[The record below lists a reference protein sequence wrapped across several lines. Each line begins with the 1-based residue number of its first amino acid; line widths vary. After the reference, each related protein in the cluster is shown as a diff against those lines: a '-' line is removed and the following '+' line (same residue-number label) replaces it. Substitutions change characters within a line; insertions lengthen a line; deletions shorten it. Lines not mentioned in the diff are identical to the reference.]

1 MEKVKKNIE
10 ALRMKPKKR
19 SLEELSL
26 IDDFLFQEI
35 ISRGEAGEEICR
47 ILLSTI
53 LGRPIGRVRVTTQK
67 VLAGFDT
74 NQRGIRM
81 DAYAESDAED
91 DMNVTS
97 ELYDIEPDTIYEK
110 PILPW
115 RTRLYQ
121 AIIDAKQLES
131 GWNYS
136 KLKNVY
142 IIMILPYDPFDEN
155 RMVYTVK
162 NQCVEAP
169 NMEYEDGIR
178 RIYLYTKG
186 TEGNPSQELRDMLK
200 YMENSIAE
208 NVTNA
213 DIRAI
218 HEQVDAVKRDKEVG
232 VQYMKSWERE
242 MLIREEGKEE
252 GREEGR
258 EEGIQCLNK
267 LIIKLTEDGRA
278 DDIVK
283 AAQDEVYQKQ
293 LLEEYGLADK

>member
-1 MEKVKKNIE
+1 
-10 ALRMKPKKR
+10 
-19 SLEELSL
+19 
-26 IDDFLFQEI
+26 
-35 ISRGEAGEEICR
+35 
-47 ILLSTI
+47 
-53 LGRPIGRVRVTTQK
+53 
-67 VLAGFDT
+67 
-74 NQRGIRM
+74 
-81 DAYAESDAED
+81 
-91 DMNVTS
+91 
-97 ELYDIEPDTIYEK
+97 
-110 PILPW
+110 
-115 RTRLYQ
+115 
-121 AIIDAKQLES
+121 
-131 GWNYS
+131 
-136 KLKNVY
+136 
-142 IIMILPYDPFDEN
+142 
-155 RMVYTVK
+155 MVYTVK

-169 NMEYEDGIR
+169 DMEYEDGIR

-258 EEGIQCLNK
+258 EEGKEVGKQEERRRLNT
-267 LIIKLTEDGRA
+267 LILRLTEDGRA

-293 LLEEYGLADK
+293 LLEEYGLIDNGKELQDN

>member
-1 MEKVKKNIE
+1 
-10 ALRMKPKKR
+10 
-19 SLEELSL
+19 
-26 IDDFLFQEI
+26 
-35 ISRGEAGEEICR
+35 
-47 ILLSTI
+47 
-53 LGRPIGRVRVTTQK
+53 
-67 VLAGFDT
+67 
-74 NQRGIRM
+74 
-81 DAYAESDAED
+81 
-91 DMNVTS
+91 
-97 ELYDIEPDTIYEK
+97 
-110 PILPW
+110 
-115 RTRLYQ
+115 
-121 AIIDAKQLES
+121 
-131 GWNYS
+131 
-136 KLKNVY
+136 
-142 IIMILPYDPFDEN
+142 MILPYDPFDEN

-169 NMEYEDGIR
+169 DMEYEDGIR

-258 EEGIQCLNK
+258 EEGKEVGKQEERRRLNT
-267 LIIKLTEDGRA
+267 LILRLTEDGRA

-293 LLEEYGLADK
+293 LLEEYGLIDNGKELQDN

>member
-1 MEKVKKNIE
+1 
-10 ALRMKPKKR
+10 
-19 SLEELSL
+19 
-26 IDDFLFQEI
+26 
-35 ISRGEAGEEICR
+35 
-47 ILLSTI
+47 
-53 LGRPIGRVRVTTQK
+53 
-67 VLAGFDT
+67 
-74 NQRGIRM
+74 
-81 DAYAESDAED
+81 
-91 DMNVTS
+91 
-97 ELYDIEPDTIYEK
+97 
-110 PILPW
+110 
-115 RTRLYQ
+115 
-121 AIIDAKQLES
+121 
-131 GWNYS
+131 
-136 KLKNVY
+136 
-142 IIMILPYDPFDEN
+142 
-155 RMVYTVK
+155 
-162 NQCVEAP
+162 
-169 NMEYEDGIR
+169 MEYEDGIR

>member
-1 MEKVKKNIE
+1 
-10 ALRMKPKKR
+10 
-19 SLEELSL
+19 
-26 IDDFLFQEI
+26 
-35 ISRGEAGEEICR
+35 
-47 ILLSTI
+47 
-53 LGRPIGRVRVTTQK
+53 
-67 VLAGFDT
+67 
-74 NQRGIRM
+74 
-81 DAYAESDAED
+81 
-91 DMNVTS
+91 
-97 ELYDIEPDTIYEK
+97 
-110 PILPW
+110 
-115 RTRLYQ
+115 
-121 AIIDAKQLES
+121 
-131 GWNYS
+131 
-136 KLKNVY
+136 
-142 IIMILPYDPFDEN
+142 MILPYDPFDEN

-169 NMEYEDGIR
+169 DMEYEDGIR

-200 YMENSIAE
+200 YMENSIVE

-258 EEGIQCLNK
+258 EEGKEVGKQEERRRLNT
-267 LIIKLTEDGRA
+267 LILRLTEDGRA

-283 AAQDEVYQKQ
+283 AAQDEDYQKQ
-293 LLEEYGLADK
+293 LLEEYGLVDK

>member
-1 MEKVKKNIE
+1 
-10 ALRMKPKKR
+10 
-19 SLEELSL
+19 
-26 IDDFLFQEI
+26 
-35 ISRGEAGEEICR
+35 
-47 ILLSTI
+47 
-53 LGRPIGRVRVTTQK
+53 
-67 VLAGFDT
+67 
-74 NQRGIRM
+74 
-81 DAYAESDAED
+81 
-91 DMNVTS
+91 
-97 ELYDIEPDTIYEK
+97 
-110 PILPW
+110 
-115 RTRLYQ
+115 
-121 AIIDAKQLES
+121 
-131 GWNYS
+131 
-136 KLKNVY
+136 
-142 IIMILPYDPFDEN
+142 MILPYDPFDEN

-169 NMEYEDGIR
+169 DMEYEDGIR

-258 EEGIQCLNK
+258 EEGKEVGKQEERRRLNT
-267 LIIKLTEDGRA
+267 LILRLTEDGRA

>member
-1 MEKVKKNIE
+1 MEKVKKNTE
-10 ALRMKPKKR
+10 ALRMKPRKR

-74 NQRGIRM
+74 NQR
-81 DAYAESDAED
+81 
-91 DMNVTS
+91 
-97 ELYDIEPDTIYEK
+97 
-110 PILPW
+110 
-115 RTRLYQ
+115 
-121 AIIDAKQLES
+121 
-131 GWNYS
+131 
-136 KLKNVY
+136 
-142 IIMILPYDPFDEN
+142 
-155 RMVYTVK
+155 
-162 NQCVEAP
+162 
-169 NMEYEDGIR
+169 GIR

-242 MLIREEGKEE
+242 MLIREEGKVEGKEVGKQEE
-252 GREEGR
+252 RR
-258 EEGIQCLNK
+258 RLNT
-267 LIIKLTEDGRA
+267 LILRLTEDCRA

-283 AAQDEVYQKQ
+283 AAQDEGYQRQ
-293 LLEEYGLADK
+293 LLEEYGLVDK

>member
-1 MEKVKKNIE
+1 
-10 ALRMKPKKR
+10 
-19 SLEELSL
+19 
-26 IDDFLFQEI
+26 
-35 ISRGEAGEEICR
+35 
-47 ILLSTI
+47 
-53 LGRPIGRVRVTTQK
+53 
-67 VLAGFDT
+67 
-74 NQRGIRM
+74 
-81 DAYAESDAED
+81 
-91 DMNVTS
+91 
-97 ELYDIEPDTIYEK
+97 
-110 PILPW
+110 
-115 RTRLYQ
+115 
-121 AIIDAKQLES
+121 
-131 GWNYS
+131 
-136 KLKNVY
+136 
-142 IIMILPYDPFDEN
+142 
-155 RMVYTVK
+155 MVYTVK

-169 NMEYEDGIR
+169 DMEYEDGIR

-258 EEGIQCLNK
+258 EEGKEVGKQEERRRLNT
-267 LIIKLTEDGRA
+267 LILRLTEDGRA

-283 AAQDEVYQKQ
+283 AAQDEGYQRQ
-293 LLEEYGLADK
+293 LLEEYGLVDK

>member
-1 MEKVKKNIE
+1 
-10 ALRMKPKKR
+10 
-19 SLEELSL
+19 
-26 IDDFLFQEI
+26 
-35 ISRGEAGEEICR
+35 
-47 ILLSTI
+47 
-53 LGRPIGRVRVTTQK
+53 
-67 VLAGFDT
+67 
-74 NQRGIRM
+74 
-81 DAYAESDAED
+81 
-91 DMNVTS
+91 
-97 ELYDIEPDTIYEK
+97 
-110 PILPW
+110 
-115 RTRLYQ
+115 
-121 AIIDAKQLES
+121 
-131 GWNYS
+131 
-136 KLKNVY
+136 
-142 IIMILPYDPFDEN
+142 MILPYDPFDEN

-169 NMEYEDGIR
+169 DMEYEDGIR

-200 YMENSIAE
+200 YMENSIVE

-213 DIRAI
+213 DIQAI

-258 EEGIQCLNK
+258 EEGKEVGKQEERRRLNT
-267 LIIKLTEDGRA
+267 LILRLTEDGRA

>member
-1 MEKVKKNIE
+1 
-10 ALRMKPKKR
+10 
-19 SLEELSL
+19 
-26 IDDFLFQEI
+26 
-35 ISRGEAGEEICR
+35 
-47 ILLSTI
+47 
-53 LGRPIGRVRVTTQK
+53 
-67 VLAGFDT
+67 
-74 NQRGIRM
+74 
-81 DAYAESDAED
+81 
-91 DMNVTS
+91 
-97 ELYDIEPDTIYEK
+97 
-110 PILPW
+110 
-115 RTRLYQ
+115 
-121 AIIDAKQLES
+121 
-131 GWNYS
+131 
-136 KLKNVY
+136 
-142 IIMILPYDPFDEN
+142 
-155 RMVYTVK
+155 
-162 NQCVEAP
+162 
-169 NMEYEDGIR
+169 MEYEDGIR

-218 HEQVDAVKRDKEVG
+218 HGQVDAVKRDKEVG

-242 MLIREEGKEE
+242 MLIREEGK
-252 GREEGR
+252 